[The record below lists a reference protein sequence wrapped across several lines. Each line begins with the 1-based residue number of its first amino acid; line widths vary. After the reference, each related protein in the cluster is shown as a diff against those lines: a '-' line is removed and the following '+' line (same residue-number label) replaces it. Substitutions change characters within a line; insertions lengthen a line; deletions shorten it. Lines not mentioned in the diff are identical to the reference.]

1 MKVAIAALLQET
13 NTFSPQATVRGHF
26 LMTPG
31 HELIES
37 HKTENSEIHGFVDA
51 LTEAGSSDCAHSW
64 WVGRKLRQDQGL

>member
-31 HELIES
+31 HELVES
-37 HKTENSEIHGFVDA
+37 HESENSELHGFVDA
-51 LTEAGSSDCAHSW
+51 LIDAGARIAPIL
-64 WVGRKLRQDQGL
+64 GG

>member
-51 LTEAGSSDCAHSW
+51 LDRGWGAE
-64 WVGRKLRQDQGL
+64 LRPF